1 MFCLFIFSPMN
12 SLPANNPDWLIKKII
27 NMGGTI
33 SFYDYM
39 NIVLNDPINGY
50 YGSGKAELGVRGDF
64 VTSPSL
70 SDDFAFLVGK
80 QIEDWLIQFKGSFLS
95 NQKLAVI
102 EFGAGDGS
110 FMNGLIKY
118 LSGSSKNFLKN
129 VSFIIIEP
137 NQGMV
142 VKQKNKLEEFLYS
155 GIDILWKGL
164 EEIEENNINGIVIA
178 NEVLDA
184 LPVERITFSKG
195 KLFRQAVS
203 IEKKSCKLIFDEMP
217 ITSELEKSI
226 DLAKS
231 DLGITIPP
239 EDALEG
245 WTTEWHVDN
254 SEWLKALYGKIN
266 NGILLIID
274 YAKEAKKYYT
284 SKNFDGTI
292 VSYENQKMMNNLL
305 DSPGNCDLTSHVCIE
320 TLINDAE
327 TLGFNTV
334 GITKQGEA
342 LLALGLAE
350 RLYGIQKEF
359 KEDLSNA
366 LLRREALLRLV
377 DPVCLGDFKWFVLNK
392 FQKKKMNISSTCLR

>member
-1 MFCLFIFSPMN
+1 MN
-12 SLPANNPDWLIKKII
+12 SLPANNPDWLVKKII
-27 NMGGTI
+27 QMGGTI

-39 NIVLNDPINGY
+39 DFVLNDPINGY
-50 YGSGKAELGVRGDF
+50 YGSGKAKLGVRGDF
-64 VTSPSL
+64 VTSSSL

-80 QIEDWLIQFKGSFLS
+80 QIEEWLIQFKSIFLS

-110 FMNGLIKY
+110 FMCGLIKY
-118 LSGSSKNFLKN
+118 LLGSSKSFLKG

-137 NQGMV
+137 NKGMV
-142 VKQKNKLEEFLYS
+142 EKQKNKLEDFLNL
-155 GIDILWKGL
+155 GIDILWKSL
-164 EEIEENNINGIVIA
+164 EELEENNINGIVIA

-184 LPVERITFSKG
+184 LPVERITFSKE

-203 IEKKSCKLIFDEMP
+203 IDKKSCTLFLDEMP

-226 DLAKS
+226 ELAKS
-231 DLGITIPP
+231 ELRITIPP
-239 EDALEG
+239 KDALEG

-274 YAKEAKKYYT
+274 YAKEAEKYYT
-284 SKNFDGTI
+284 SRNSDGTI
-292 VSYENQKMMNNLL
+292 VAYKNQKMIPNVL
-305 DSPGNCDLTSHVCIE
+305 DSPGNCDLTSHVCVE

-327 TLGFNTV
+327 NIGFNTV

-366 LLRREALLRLV
+366 LLRRETLLRLV
-377 DPVCLGDFKWFVLNK
+377 DPVCLGDFKWFVFNK
-392 FQKKKMNISSTCLR
+392 FKEEKMNINSSCFR

>member
-1 MFCLFIFSPMN
+1 MN
-12 SLPANNPDWLIKKII
+12 SLPANNPDWLVKKII
-27 NMGGTI
+27 KMGGTI

-39 NIVLNDPINGY
+39 NFVLNDPINGY
-50 YGSGKAELGVRGDF
+50 YGSGKAKLGVRGDF
-64 VTSPSL
+64 VTSSSL
-70 SDDFAFLVGK
+70 SDDFAFLVGR
-80 QIEDWLIQFKGSFLS
+80 QIEEWLIQFKSIFLS

-110 FMNGLIKY
+110 FMSGLIKY
-118 LSGSSKNFLKN
+118 FLENNKNFLEG
-129 VSFIIIEP
+129 VSFVIIEP
-137 NQGMV
+137 NEGMV
-142 VKQKNKLEEFLYS
+142 EKQKNKLEEFLNL

-164 EEIEENNINGIVIA
+164 EELEENNINGIVIA

-184 LPVERITFSKG
+184 LPVERITFSKE

-203 IEKKSCKLIFDEMP
+203 IDKKSCTLFLDEMP

-226 DLAKS
+226 ELAKS
-231 DLGITIPP
+231 ELGITIPP
-239 EDALEG
+239 KDALEG

-274 YAKEAKKYYT
+274 YAKEAEKYYT
-284 SKNFDGTI
+284 SRNSDGTM
-292 VSYENQKMMNNLL
+292 VAYKNQKMIPNVL
-305 DSPGNCDLTSHVCIE
+305 DSPGNCDLTSHVCVE

-327 TLGFNTV
+327 NIGFNTV

-359 KEDLSNA
+359 KENLSNA

-377 DPVCLGDFKWFVLNK
+377 DPVCLGDFKWFVFNK
-392 FQKKKMNISSTCLR
+392 FKEKKMNINSTCLR

>member
-1 MFCLFIFSPMN
+1 MN
-12 SLPANNPDWLIKKII
+12 SLPANNPDWLVKKII
-27 NMGGTI
+27 QMGGII

-39 NIVLNDPINGY
+39 NFVLNDPINGY
-50 YGSGKAELGVRGDF
+50 YGSGKAKLGVRGDF
-64 VTSPSL
+64 VTSSSL
-70 SDDFAFLVGK
+70 SDDFAFLVGR
-80 QIEDWLIQFKGSFLS
+80 QIEEWLIQFKSIFLS

-110 FMNGLIKY
+110 FMCGLIKY
-118 LSGSSKNFLKN
+118 LLGSSKSFLKG

-137 NQGMV
+137 NKGMV
-142 VKQKNKLEEFLYS
+142 EKQKNKLEDFLNL

-164 EEIEENNINGIVIA
+164 EELEENNIDGIVIA

-184 LPVERITFSKG
+184 LPVERITFSKE

-203 IEKKSCKLIFDEMP
+203 IDKKSCRLFLDEMP

-226 DLAKS
+226 ELAKS
-231 DLGITIPP
+231 ELRITIPP
-239 EDALEG
+239 KDALEG

-274 YAKEAKKYYT
+274 YAKEAEKYYT
-284 SKNFDGTI
+284 SRNSDGTM
-292 VSYENQKMMNNLL
+292 VTYKNQKMMNNIL
-305 DSPGNCDLTSHVCIE
+305 DSPGNCDLTSHLCIE

-359 KEDLSNA
+359 KKDLSNA

-377 DPVCLGDFKWFVLNK
+377 DPFCLGDFKWFIFKK
-392 FQKKKMNISSTCLR
+392 FNEKKININSICLR

>member
-1 MFCLFIFSPMN
+1 MS
-12 SLPANNPDWLIKKII
+12 
-27 NMGGTI
+27 
-33 SFYDYM
+33 
-39 NIVLNDPINGY
+39 
-50 YGSGKAELGVRGDF
+50 
-64 VTSPSL
+64 
-70 SDDFAFLVGK
+70 
-80 QIEDWLIQFKGSFLS
+80 
-95 NQKLAVI
+95 
-102 EFGAGDGS
+102 
-110 FMNGLIKY
+110 GLIKY
-118 LSGSSKNFLKN
+118 FLENNKNFLEG
-129 VSFIIIEP
+129 VSFVIIEP
-137 NQGMV
+137 NEGMV
-142 VKQKNKLEEFLYS
+142 EKQKNKLEEFLNL

-164 EEIEENNINGIVIA
+164 DEVEENNINGIVLA

-195 KLFRQAVS
+195 KLIRQAVS
-203 IEKKSCKLIFDEMP
+203 IDKKSHKLFFDKMP
-217 ITSELEKSI
+217 ITRELEKSFE
-226 DLAKS
+226 LAKS
-231 DLGITIPP
+231 ELGITIPP

-254 SEWLKALYGKIN
+254 SKWLEAIYGKIN

-274 YAKEAKKYYT
+274 YAKEAKKYYN
-284 SKNFDGTI
+284 SKNSDGTI
-292 VSYENQKMMNNLL
+292 VSYENQKMMNDVL

-327 TLGFNTV
+327 TLGFDTV

-377 DPVCLGDFKWFVLNK
+377 DPVCLGDFKWFVFKK
-392 FQKKKMNISSTCLR
+392 FNEKKMNINSTCLR

>member
-1 MFCLFIFSPMN
+1 MN
-12 SLPANNPDWLIKKII
+12 SLPANNPDWLVKKII
-27 NMGGTI
+27 QMGGTI

-39 NIVLNDPINGY
+39 NFVLNDPINGY
-50 YGSGKAELGVRGDF
+50 YGSGKAKLGVRGDF
-64 VTSPSL
+64 VTSSSL
-70 SDDFAFLVGK
+70 SDDFAFLVGR
-80 QIEDWLIQFKGSFLS
+80 QIEEWLIQFKSIFLS

-102 EFGAGDGS
+102 EFGAGNGS
-110 FMNGLIKY
+110 FMSGLIEY
-118 LSGSSKNFLKN
+118 LLGSSKNFLKG

-137 NQGMV
+137 NKGMV
-142 VKQKNKLEEFLYS
+142 EKQKNKLEDFLNL

-184 LPVERITFSKG
+184 LPVERITFSKE

-203 IEKKSCKLIFDEMP
+203 IDKESDRLSLDEMP

-226 DLAKS
+226 ELAKS
-231 DLGITIPP
+231 ELGITIPP
-239 EDALEG
+239 KDALEG

-274 YAKEAKKYYT
+274 YAKEAEKYYT
-284 SKNFDGTI
+284 SRNSDGTI
-292 VSYENQKMMNNLL
+292 VAYKNQKMIPDVL
-305 DSPGNCDLTSHVCIE
+305 DSPGNCDLTSHVCVE

-327 TLGFNTV
+327 NIGFNTV

-377 DPVCLGDFKWFVLNK
+377 DPACLGDFKWFVFNK
-392 FQKKKMNISSTCLR
+392 FKEKKMNINSSCFR